1 MHVFIF
7 SPAYFPPKVEHAH
20 SGLPDQPVYLRLDSK
35 LQALKGKVLKNSAAV
50 KMLTYLTLTNS
61 QSSQSGVE
69 VVELAA
75 TWSARSL
82 SSVMSL
88 KPVCL
93 GRRCRWSRIFFA
105 FGIFSNHLCELCRVL
120 KAMQPSMRQPVKNFP
135 FHYLMD
141 SLLRWLGF
149 SIILCENLFPK

>member
-7 SPAYFPPKVEHAH
+7 SPAYFPPKVGHAH

-93 GRRCRWSRIFFA
+93 GDVAEAESFLHLAFFQITYVSYVA
-105 FGIFSNHLCELCRVL
+105 S
-120 KAMQPSMRQPVKNFP
+120 
-135 FHYLMD
+135 
-141 SLLRWLGF
+141 
-149 SIILCENLFPK
+149 

>member
-1 MHVFIF
+1 MGRHDIIF
-7 SPAYFPPKVEHAH
+7 SPAYFPPKVGQAH
-20 SGLPDQPVYLRLDSK
+20 TGLPNRPPLYLRLDSK

-93 GRRCRWSRIFFA
+93 GDVAEAESFLHLAFFQITYVSYVA
-105 FGIFSNHLCELCRVL
+105 S
-120 KAMQPSMRQPVKNFP
+120 
-135 FHYLMD
+135 
-141 SLLRWLGF
+141 
-149 SIILCENLFPK
+149 